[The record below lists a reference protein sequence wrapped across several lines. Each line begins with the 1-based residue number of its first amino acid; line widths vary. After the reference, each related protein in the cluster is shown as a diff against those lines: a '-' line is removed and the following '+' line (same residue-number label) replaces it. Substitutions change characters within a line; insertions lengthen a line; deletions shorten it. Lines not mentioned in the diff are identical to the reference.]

1 MRSSS
6 PPFHTYLSAYYVL
19 HPLEI
24 RQSGQGGRHSS
35 CSEGNEKK
43 KIEQIW
49 SFNENCCKYLKLQ
62 GVVKMCKQWGNPH
75 WELQGGLGEGVF
87 ELSAEG

>member
-1 MRSSS
+1 MVKVAGTAPALR
-6 PPFHTYLSAYYVL
+6 
-19 HPLEI
+19 EM
-24 RQSGQGGRHSS
+24 
-35 CSEGNEKK
+35 KK